1 MLEHTCSQ
9 RAVAGSSSVSM
20 KQGAD
25 VQHETHVQHKMQ
37 RAEIIISC
45 GQVFNMHKDI
55 YNNSENQQL
64 DVMWTAESWLHI
76 SHWESTWSWT
86 WPFATKLAGDT
97 GVKRCVAPSD
107 RTHSQLFLD
116 PVHMYFLKLSPFYE
130 FWPSVHTFTVFQSK
144 KNASSAYS
152 RVHVKQ
158 SLFGKWWRV
167 TSIHACCILLSIRRC
182 DGVESKVKNYV
193 SNNCK

>member
-1 MLEHTCSQ
+1 
-9 RAVAGSSSVSM
+9 M

-144 KNASSAYS
+144 KKCQLCVLTCTCKTEPFWEMMTCHLNSCVLHIAFYKAVWWCWIKGKEL
-152 RVHVKQ
+152 RVK
-158 SLFGKWWRV
+158 
-167 TSIHACCILLSIRRC
+167 
-182 DGVESKVKNYV
+182 
-193 SNNCK
+193 